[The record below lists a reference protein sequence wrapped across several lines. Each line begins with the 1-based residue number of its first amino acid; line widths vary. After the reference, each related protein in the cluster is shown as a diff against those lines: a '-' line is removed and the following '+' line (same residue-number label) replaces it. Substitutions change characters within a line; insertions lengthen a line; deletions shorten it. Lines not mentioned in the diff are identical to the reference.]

1 MWIVEQVK
9 AKKQKSFYA
18 KLAIWILIFA
28 WSYGYYSYNKSKNAS
43 QNVATYKTFTV
54 KYDDLQTSM
63 EADWKVHYSDYY
75 SLAFP
80 VSWTIKEIL
89 KKEWDNVV
97 KWDIIAKLDD
107 TYYKLALQKA
117 QINLKNANANL
128 SAKIAS
134 KASQSDINVLRE
146 QVASSDASL
155 DLSKSQE
162 KANVDR
168 AKKAM
173 DLSEINLK
181 SAQDDLANTKILQTS
196 DLKSQNETI
205 ASINLELQNAKNE
218 LARTTSADTQTL
230 ANLQTQ
236 AKLQID
242 LLSDYIDK
250 YIKESDY
257 ILWITDENKYK
268 NDSFETYL
276 WAKNTSIK
284 TSAENSL
291 RQTISDFSDFKNFYS
306 SQTDVSKSLDEAIS
320 LANSMNNTL
329 DLTLQTLKNSIAST
343 NFTDTTINSY
353 ISSFEWYLTNLKII
367 KQTTTSYS
375 NQIDTQIIA
384 SKDRQDT
391 ITENISLL
399 QAKLSLAQTG
409 LDKIWTSNFSTLTSL
424 NNKLQTAQTT
434 YEQAKIA
441 YNNAVAKAN
450 NSINLSSSQVSISQ
464 ANLQAKKTSYTSQEL
479 APYYTAIEEAKR
491 SVSEAQARLDDTIL
505 KASSDGTISEIDGN
519 VWEQA
524 SRAKAFANIINA
536 KNIYI
541 ESYVEETD
549 IQNVKLEQK
558 VNLSFDAIEWL
569 SLTWR
574 VAYISDKSSVD
585 TSWIVSY
592 KVKIKFDNSKKQVK
606 EWMTANVDYIT
617 NELKYVLVIPL
628 EAVSAKQVFSLD
640 KNALVPVQTW
650 FANRDFVQI
659 TSGLKEGEK
668 IRY

>member
-1 MWIVEQVK
+1 
-9 AKKQKSFYA
+9 
-18 KLAIWILIFA
+18 
-28 WSYGYYSYNKSKNAS
+28 
-43 QNVATYKTFTV
+43 
-54 KYDDLQTSM
+54 
-63 EADWKVHYSDYY
+63 
-75 SLAFP
+75 
-80 VSWTIKEIL
+80 
-89 KKEWDNVV
+89 
-97 KWDIIAKLDD
+97 
-107 TYYKLALQKA
+107 
-117 QINLKNANANL
+117 
-128 SAKIAS
+128 
-134 KASQSDINVLRE
+134 
-146 QVASSDASL
+146 
-155 DLSKSQE
+155 
-162 KANVDR
+162 
-168 AKKAM
+168 
-173 DLSEINLK
+173 
-181 SAQDDLANTKILQTS
+181 
-196 DLKSQNETI
+196 
-205 ASINLELQNAKNE
+205 
-218 LARTTSADTQTL
+218 
-230 ANLQTQ
+230 
-236 AKLQID
+236 LQID

-257 ILWITDENKYK
+257 ILGITDENKYK

-276 WAKNTSIK
+276 GAKNTSIK
-284 TSAENSL
+284 TSAENAL
-291 RQTISDFSDFKNFYS
+291 RQTISDFGDFKNFYS
-306 SQTDVSKSLDEAIS
+306 SQTDVSKSLDEAIT
-320 LANSMNNTL
+320 LADSMNNTL
-329 DLTLQTLKNSIAST
+329 NLTLQTLKNSIAST
-343 NFTDTTINSY
+343 SFTDTSINSY
-353 ISSFEWYLTNLKII
+353 ISSFEGYLTNLKTI
-367 KQTTTSYS
+367 KQTTISYS
-375 NQIDTQIIA
+375 SQIDSQIINA
-384 SKDRQDT
+384 KDRQDT

-399 QAKLSLAQTG
+399 EAKLSLAQTG
-409 LDKIWTSNFSTLTSL
+409 LDKLGTSNSSTLTSL

-519 VWEQA
+519 VGEQA

-558 VNLSFDAIEWL
+558 VNLTFDAIEGL
-569 SLTWR
+569 SLTGR

-585 TSWIVSY
+585 TSGIVSY

-606 EWMTANVDYIT
+606 EGMTANVDYIT
-617 NELKYVLVIPL
+617 NELKHVLVIPL

-640 KNALVPVQTW
+640 KNAQVPVQTG